1 MFSYEC
7 FCCKINKYFQKRIY
21 TYTFDTKILHRF
33 PLLLQNL
40 NTEWQ
45 MYGKMLYFCTLK
57 IFNIKTEDSLSPKEH
72 LLIHSDKE
80 K

>member
-1 MFSYEC
+1 
-7 FCCKINKYFQKRIY
+7 
-21 TYTFDTKILHRF
+21 
-33 PLLLQNL
+33 
-40 NTEWQ
+40 